1 MNYAFRAARAALN
14 LSLISMVTTLSMAAD
29 FDGSWWKAAPPE
41 ERRGFLEGYI
51 DCHTYDLG
59 RGRSYK
65 ESTYVY
71 AQRINEAVQEDLQ
84 DLHTPVVTLLQR
96 EHRPVIINGSAAERL
111 KPRHGYHNGA
121 FWRSSEAPLK
131 LGFVEG
137 YLWCQSHEVY
147 SSSKPRFL
155 KPPSEYVKLI
165 SKWYGTSDSDERL
178 INPERESVAI
188 PDALQKILR

>member
-1 MNYAFRAARAALN
+1 MNYTFRVARAALSL
-14 LSLISMVTTLSMAAD
+14 LSILIVTTLSMGAD

-59 RGRSYK
+59 RGRSYD

-71 AQRINEAVQEDLQ
+71 AQRIDEDVQGDLQ

-96 EHRPVIINGSAAERL
+96 EHRPAVIGANAIGKL
-111 KPRHGYHNGA
+111 KLRHGYHNGE

-131 LGFVEG
+131 LGFIEG
-137 YLWCQSHEVY
+137 YLWCQSHEVH
-147 SSSKPRFL
+147 SSSNLRFS

-165 SKWYGTSDSDERL
+165 SKWYGTSDSNERL
-178 INPERESVAI
+178 INPERKSVAI
-188 PDALQKILR
+188 PDVLQNFLR